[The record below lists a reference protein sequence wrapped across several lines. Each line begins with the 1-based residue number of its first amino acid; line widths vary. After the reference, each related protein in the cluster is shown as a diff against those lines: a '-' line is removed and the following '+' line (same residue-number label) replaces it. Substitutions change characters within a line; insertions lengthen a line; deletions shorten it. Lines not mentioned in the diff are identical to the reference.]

1 MAKTLI
7 VPSSLVDLKKLKD
20 AMNEGDL
27 CLTRID
33 AEKDAL
39 KDIIET
45 ISDEL
50 ELPKSA
56 IAGLIRHHHKSD
68 IDEKDTGWSDF
79 LELWEAVAKA

>member
-7 VPSSLVDLKKLKD
+7 IPSSPVDLKKLKD

-56 IAGLIRHHHKSD
+56 IAGLIRHQHKAD
-68 IDEKDTGWSDF
+68 IDAKDTNWSDF
-79 LELWEAVAKA
+79 LELWDAVSKV